1 MTCTVTPFFYMALA
15 NATLGGVGSLAS
27 LGVQFLK
34 TLPPQVE
41 TEFTWLTLPLSLRFV
56 LQLVGTLLLSLLALR
71 LLAPSPTPHGQAA
84 TAPAPAP
91 SERMSPAPRE
101 SSSQETA
108 EAPEGSTVQR
118 AVTIVSIPPVTSA
131 SSTAAPP
138 PAPSGEARAAAPLP
152 WRSLAAAAA
161 CVLVGVLICVAID
174 RWHMIPILAKI
185 RVMGADSI
193 IAICLAIF
201 GAAAF
206 AVSFEPKDATA
217 LVSTRQTDEWKG
229 AAMLVFLLYHY
240 WDWKTVRRGGTGV
253 VRARAELPLLWAL
266 SYTAPALRSLAL
278 RADLHDRPL
287 PRQPV
292 RLFHGLRPDPLRARQ
307 GRVRPPRQDG
317 HGGPAHQPLR
327 RAAGVRRGPG
337 A

>member
-1 MTCTVTPFFYMALA
+1 MALA
-15 NATLGGVGSLAS
+15 NATHGGVGPLAS

-41 TEFTWLTLPLSLRFV
+41 AEFVWLTLPLTLRFV

-71 LLAPSPTPHGQAA
+71 LLAPPTPHGQAA
-84 TAPAPAP
+84 PASAPAP

-101 SSSQETA
+101 TSSQAAAETA
-108 EAPEGSTVQR
+108 PDGSTVQR
-118 AVTIVSIPPVTSA
+118 VVTIVSIPPVTSA

-152 WRSLAAAAA
+152 WRSLAAASA
-161 CVLVGVLICVAID
+161 CVLVGVLICVVID

-240 WDWKTVRRGGTGV
+240 WDWKTVRRGRAGG
-253 VRARAELPLLWAL
+253 VRACLCDAIGARFTLLRPLF
-266 SYTAPALRSLAL
+266 L

-292 RLFHGLRPDPLRARQ
+292 RLFHGLRPDPLRAWQ

-317 HGGPAHQPLR
+317 HGRPPHQPLR

-337 A
+337 AEEAPSLEGVLGTRR